1 MPRLSPRPILVA
13 LGAYMKDLSVATL
26 YLSCENT
33 ACGESEA
40 LQVLVPCL
48 IAMTVCLGKL
58 VSFNLKKT
66 AIHPNVT

>member
-1 MPRLSPRPILVA
+1 
-13 LGAYMKDLSVATL
+13 MKDLSVATL